1 MVFTQTALLKYV
13 YFQPCVLVSVT
24 ANMLIARSTTSDIPS
39 SQSYSKDRKRCIT
52 LNNILKKTL
61 KKKSHKHNYLIYVS
75 FHKEI
80 DTTESLEHVLSL
92 NRSLKPFGVE

>member
-1 MVFTQTALLKYV
+1 
-13 YFQPCVLVSVT
+13 
-24 ANMLIARSTTSDIPS
+24 
-39 SQSYSKDRKRCIT
+39 
-52 LNNILKKTL
+52 L